1 MIDLKWLLSEQE
13 RYMRGNLLAYEFTS
27 APFAIILGETHG
39 DKDDKE
45 QRADR
50 ELENNVI
57 AKILPE
63 YILVEPSMG
72 AWIFDPNI
80 NQVRLRDDEPLDCPE
95 DSKHMNEFLK
105 LDINEN
111 YTEPQEA
118 FQSFQNYNGTDIFLD
133 EKDFKLWS
141 IKYKIPLVG
150 CDLGLHVG
158 EFPNPLNEAREEKM
172 GKIISDYANN
182 SSKPIIAIIG
192 RNHLKPSSPI
202 HSILSQEKVGYLIL
216 THIDP

>member
-13 RYMRGNLLAYEFTS
+13 RYMRGHILAYEFPS

-39 DKDDKE
+39 DMDDKE
-45 QRADR
+45 ERADR

-80 NQVRLRDDEPLDCPE
+80 NQARLRDDEPLDCPE
-95 DSKHMNEFLK
+95 DLKYMNKFLK
-105 LDINEN
+105 LDINDDDN
-111 YTEPQEA
+111 GDSQKA
-118 FQSFQNYNGTDIFLD
+118 FQSFLDYNKTDIFLD
-133 EKDFKLWS
+133 WRDFKLWS

-158 EFPNPLNEAREEKM
+158 EFPDPLIEAREEKM

-192 RNHLKPSSPI
+192 RNHLKPSSRI
-202 HSILSQEKVGYLIL
+202 HSILRQEKVGYLIL
-216 THIDP
+216 THI